1 MLPLGWQISLS
12 SFWEENTKIQKK
24 KHGSYYKNEKCKGMT
39 LVNNELLM
47 TYTENVMSRKGE

>member
-12 SFWEENTKIQKK
+12 SFWEENAKIQKK
-24 KHGSYYKNEKCKGMT
+24 KHGSYKNEKCKGMT

-47 TYTENVMSRKGE
+47 TYTENIMSRKGE